1 MLLTEPPRAKGR
13 RHGEALAV
21 GLVCFMVVAAAV
33 LLPGN
38 WRLLAVPLAL
48 VAGAMVERFRQGG
61 RERPP
66 TLADTPKAW
75 KQALATAGWPY
86 AGAALAATAAGVAL
100 LVLPALRSQQPEG
113 SARADR
119 AGQGAAVTQL
129 PEVGVLRRRP
139 GRAVRVRGASFTVFL
154 PTAEDWGDMIRS
166 RRAGRGA
173 TIRSR
178 RAGRGAT
185 WVVVGV
191 NGRNLSRTRFNPN
204 ALSYRIRDDR
214 GNRFA
219 PVVGGGTGPASLG
232 RTGFLERGETAQARL
247 GFRVPR
253 AARRMTLIF
262 EPVPDGSVQVQV
274 PLGRSGPG

>member
-1 MLLTEPPRAKGR
+1 VLLTEPPRAKGR
-13 RHGEALAV
+13 RHGEALAA
-21 GLVCFMVVAAAV
+21 GIVCFLAVAAAV
-33 LLPGN
+33 LLPGD
-38 WRLLAVPLAL
+38 WRLLAVALAL
-48 VAGAMVERFRQGG
+48 VAGAMVERYRQGG
-61 RERPP
+61 RERPL
-66 TLADTPKAW
+66 TLADTPQAW
-75 KQALATAGWPY
+75 KRALATAGWPY

-100 LVLPALRSQQPEG
+100 LVLPGLRSQQPEG

-119 AGQGAAVTQL
+119 ASQGAAVTQL
-129 PEVGVLRRRP
+129 PEVRVLRRPP

-154 PTAEDWGDMIRS
+154 PAAEDWANEIRS
-166 RRAGRGA
+166 RRAGSSG
-173 TIRSR
+173 
-178 RAGRGAT
+178 T
-185 WVVVGV
+185 WLVVGV
-191 NGRNLSRTRFNPN
+191 DGRNLSRTRFNPN
-204 ALSYRIRDDR
+204 ALSYRLRDDR

-274 PLGRSGPG
+274 PLGRSDPG